1 MQIKIVRVGY
11 ILLLIFLISC
21 EEKYWPELD
30 NKYEDLLVVAGMI
43 TNNPGPYTIN
53 LSLSTTVR
61 SPKQI
66 PLSGYELI
74 ITDDSGQEETLTE
87 NNAGEYSTSPSGI
100 QGVIGRKY
108 QLTINAPDGRT
119 YKSEFEELMIPTG
132 IESVYAEVEYRED
145 LNYYHELAG
154 YQFYLDTYHAEND
167 SNYYFWQLE
176 ATYKYRSDFLIR
188 FIFDHFTLS
197 PFPKPDSLQICWKTD
212 KIQKLF
218 LYNTLD
224 LSEPKITRFPLHYV
238 TTETRE
244 LSIRYSLLVKQFSIT
259 EKAYNFWSSVKEQN
273 VEQGALYTKQPYQ
286 IRGNLVNTENPD
298 EPVLGYFLVAGVS
311 EKRIYVGRPQTP
323 VLMYYPVCV
332 ITDADIEGFGYIFWS
347 DKSTWPLYVT
357 ENDEGVRALTH
368 QACVDCRL
376 KGGTIEMP
384 DFWEN

>member
-1 MQIKIVRVGY
+1 MRIKNVRVVY

-30 NKYEDLLVVAGMI
+30 NKYEGLLVVDGMI
-43 TNNPGPYTIN
+43 TNKPGPYTIN
-53 LSLSTTVR
+53 LSLSTTVQL
-61 SPKQI
+61 SKYI
-66 PLSGYELI
+66 PLSGYELK

-87 NNAGEYSTSPSGI
+87 NKAGEYSTSLSGI
-100 QGVIGRKY
+100 QGVIGKKY

-119 YKSEFEELMIPTG
+119 YKSEFEELTIPTG

-145 LNYYHELAG
+145 LNYYHDLAG
-154 YQFYLDTYHAEND
+154 YQFYLDTYNAEND
-167 SNYYFWQLE
+167 SNYYLWQLE

-212 KIQKLF
+212 KIQEIF
-218 LYNTLD
+218 IYNTLD
-224 LSEPKITRFPLHYV
+224 LSEPKITRLPLNYV
-238 TTETRE
+238 TTEARE

-259 EKAYNFWSSVKEQN
+259 EKAYDFWNSVKEQN

-286 IRGNLVNTENPD
+286 IRGNLFNTENPD

-311 EKRIYVGRPQTP
+311 EKRIYVERPQSP

-332 ITDADIEGFGYIFWS
+332 ITDADLERFGFIYWTDGT
-347 DKSTWPLYVT
+347 TWPLYVT
-357 ENDEGVRALTH
+357 ETAEGVRALTH
-368 QACVDCRL
+368 QACVDCRF
-376 KGGTIEMP
+376 KGGTIEKP
-384 DFWEN
+384 DYWED